1 MPAPAVSV
9 LVVSWQ
15 SGAWLERCLRSI
27 DPAEAEIIVAD
38 NASTDGS
45 AARAASVAPHA
56 RVLALDRNLGFA
68 GGVNAA
74 RRAAAAPRLLI
85 LNPDAAATPG
95 AIARLAAALDA
106 APDVGAAAGRLIDAS
121 GAPQTGFNIRRLPT
135 LASLAADLLLI
146 DHLWPSNPASARYYA
161 RDLDP
166 DAPADVEQPAAA
178 CLMVRADV
186 FDRLGGFDEAF
197 WPAWWED
204 VDFCRRLGAAGYRIR
219 YAPDAVFVHEGGTSV
234 GALGPDGFARA
245 YRANLRRY
253 VRKHHGAAAALAIG
267 GLAAI
272 GGGLRRIARAVQG
285 SPAGP
290 TTPD

>member
-15 SGAWLERCLRSI
+15 SAPWIERCLRSLGT
-27 DPAEAEIIVAD
+27 DPAIEIIVAD

-45 AARAASVAPHA
+45 AARASAAAPQA

-74 RRAAAAPRLLI
+74 RREAHAPRLLL
-85 LNPDAAATPG
+85 LNPDAAATAG
-95 AIARLAAALDA
+95 AIPRLAAALDG
-106 APDVGAAAGRLIDAS
+106 APDIGAAAGRLVDAA
-121 GAPQTGFNIRRLPT
+121 GAPQHGFNVRRLPT
-135 LASLAADLLLI
+135 LPSLAADLLLL

-178 CLMVRADV
+178 CLMIRADV

-204 VDFCRRLGAAGYRIR
+204 VDFCRRLRTAGFRIR
-219 YAPDAVFVHEGGTSV
+219 YEPSAVFAHEGGTSV
-234 GALGPDGFARA
+234 ASLGATAFARA
-245 YRANLRRY
+245 YGANMRRY
-253 VRKHHGAAAALAIG
+253 VLKHHGPAAAAMIGALAV
-267 GLAAI
+267 A
-272 GGGLRRIARAVQG
+272 GGGLRRVASLVTR
-285 SPAGP
+285 PA
-290 TTPD
+290 